1 MRNDLTIMPSFSLQ
15 PNKAV
20 AFNRIFRRS
29 DFVERWDDAPPKKT
43 KRNTIFKSAVEGRL
57 IKKSSHNITMSN
69 NAYRTLRTKNNWLY
83 YLTKSK
89 HVRKIFGKEIYNF
102 KTSFINLKFKRK
114 QWTSIKKVTKSIF
127 TTLLK

>member
-57 IKKSSHNITMSN
+57 IKRSSHNLTMST
-69 NAYRTLRTKNNWLY
+69 NAYRTLRK
-83 YLTKSK
+83 
-89 HVRKIFGKEIYNF
+89 
-102 KTSFINLKFKRK
+102 
-114 QWTSIKKVTKSIF
+114 KSIGCIISLSQNTSARF
-127 TTLLK
+127 LDRKSIILKSADRKSVV